1 VADDAGDVT
10 RIRLAR
16 SLPRLLI
23 APIVLAVAGAAAIV
37 TGIVLGVGVLGIV
50 LVVLGAIVVAVA
62 IGASIVLLS
71 VRLDVEEAA
80 VRLSWF
86 GGQRR
91 YPLVP
96 GPVTRVPLR
105 GDRASKLRPRLGAL
119 GWGIGSARLRDEED
133 IELIR
138 LAPTAS
144 AILVP
149 TENGRVAIAA
159 AREGDLL
166 DALARAAQARQ
177 RQGPVAEATPAEPA
191 PAVAE
196 PAPPEPVATPLDAM
210 DVAPTSLTG
219 IERALL
225 EERLARERS
234 EAERAAEE
242 ARIAAARAEADV
254 AAAAAVGSVAEP
266 VRPDAVPA
274 RSRWR
279 SALRP
284 RASWVLALAP
294 TIVAAGTWWIGRE
307 LGALPPAGTDMARLT
322 SLALVLAGPAT
333 SIGAVMAIAWWPR
346 LVGLVVAGGLA
357 AAVLVGRSLVG

>member
-1 VADDAGDVT
+1 MADPAGDVT

-23 APIVLAVAGAAAIV
+23 APIVLALAGTGAIA
-37 TGIVLGVGVLGIV
+37 TGIVLGSGVLGIA
-50 LVVLGAIVVAVA
+50 LVVLGAVVIAVA
-62 IGASIVLLS
+62 IGGAVVLSS
-71 VRLDVEEAA
+71 VRLDIEEAA
-80 VRLSWF
+80 VRLSWL
-86 GGQRR
+86 GGRRR
-91 YPLVP
+91 YPLMP

-105 GDRASKLRPRLGAL
+105 GERASKLRPRLGAL

-149 TENGRVAIAA
+149 TDKGRVAIAA
-159 AREGDLL
+159 AREEDLL
-166 DALARAAQARQ
+166 EALARAAQARQ
-177 RQGPVAEATPAEPA
+177 RQEPVAKATPAEPV
-191 PAVAE
+191 PAIAE
-196 PAPPEPVATPLDAM
+196 PAPPEPVAAPLDAM
-210 DVAPTSLTG
+210 DVAPSSLTG

-242 ARIAAARAEADV
+242 ARIVAARAEADV
-254 AAAAAVGSVAEP
+254 MAAAVGSVAEP
-266 VRPDAVPA
+266 VRPEAAPA
-274 RSRWR
+274 PRRWR

-357 AAVLVGRSLVG
+357 ATELVGRSLVG

>member
-1 VADDAGDVT
+1 MADPAGEVT

-23 APIVLAVAGAAAIV
+23 VPIVLAVAGAGAVV
-37 TGIVLGVGVLGIV
+37 TGIVLGGGVLGIA
-50 LVVLGAIVVAVA
+50 LVVLGAIVMALAVG
-62 IGASIVLLS
+62 GAIVLWS
-71 VRLDVEEAA
+71 VRLDIEEAA
-80 VRLSWF
+80 VRLSWL
-86 GGQRR
+86 GGRRR
-91 YPLVP
+91 YPLVA

-105 GDRASKLRPRLGAL
+105 GERASKLRPRLGAL

-138 LAPTAS
+138 LAPTSS

-149 TENGRVAIAA
+149 TEKGRVAIAA
-159 AREGDLL
+159 AREEDLL

-177 RQGPVAEATPAEPA
+177 RQGPAAEAMPAAPVPAIREPA
-191 PAVAE
+191 VTERAE
-196 PAPPEPVATPLDAM
+196 TTAEAM
-210 DVAPTSLTG
+210 DVEPMSLTG

-234 EAERAAEE
+234 EAERAAES
-242 ARIAAARAEADV
+242 ARV
-254 AAAAAVGSVAEP
+254 AAAQMEAGTAAGAAVGSVAEP
-266 VRPDAVPA
+266 IGPHAVA
-274 RSRWR
+274 SRR
-279 SALRP
+279 RLRAALRP
-284 RASWVLALAP
+284 TASWVLALAP

-346 LVGLVVAGGLA
+346 LVGLVVAGGLSA
-357 AAVLVGRSLVG
+357 TVLIGRSLVG